1 VIAHARGEVL
11 NDGEVQDFSSSGAG
25 TMKLN
30 MTQHRSLMRSLT
42 RLSAL
47 LLFLLP
53 LVLRLEAQKIEIQYE
68 KTTHF
73 SKFKTYAWV
82 PGTPVFDPH
91 MDTYIQDRFVDV
103 LRRSG
108 MVEAPVNAAD
118 VLVTYHAALGTDLS
132 VGTAL
137 DPTFAASGGIPKA
150 GHSIWETTGTGGT
163 HVTKGSIAFEI
174 LDRVANRPVWIGTA
188 KHTVSDAHHERWKQ
202 TEKALDKLFRRFPP
216 KPA

>member
-1 VIAHARGEVL
+1 MRGV
-11 NDGEVQDFSSSGAG
+11 G

-30 MTQHRSLMRSLT
+30 MTQHRSMRRSLT

-47 LLFLLP
+47 LVLLLL
-53 LVLRLEAQKIEIQYE
+53 LVLQLQAQKIKIQYE
-68 KTTHF
+68 QTTDF

-82 PGTPVFDPH
+82 PGTPVFDPQ
-91 MDTYIQDRFVDV
+91 MDTYIHDRFVDV

-108 MVEAPVNAAD
+108 MIEGPVNAAD

-137 DPTFAASGGIPKA
+137 DPTFAASGGIPIA

-188 KHTVSDAHHERWKQ
+188 KHTVSDAHHERWNEI
-202 TEKALDKLFRRFPP
+202 EKVLDKLFRHFPP